1 MIEKGPFFQ
10 IDVDSDAIDRL
21 QEAILSSDGKRSFET
36 QLKISIGS
44 IMKRTG
50 QAMRT
55 EAWRA
60 VKEEY
65 TVKQKG
71 FYQNTRVKSVK
82 QPGGGAGFD
91 WGNSV
96 AEIEFAGHKI
106 PLSKFDIS
114 PKSPKRQ
121 IVSVSVLKNSGNKT
135 LNHAYVADLGRHGIG
150 LFEGV
155 SNRRQ
160 SRSKQLYGPSGAEMM
175 SNERTEDNVT
185 EAAIKTIDKRVEH
198 EITRILNGWG
208 I

>member
-1 MIEKGPFFQ
+1 MIEKGALFQ
-10 IDVDSDAIDRL
+10 IDVDSDAISRL
-21 QEAILSSDGKRSFET
+21 QDALLSSDGKRSFET

-44 IMKRTG
+44 VLKRTG

-82 QPGGGAGFD
+82 QLGGSAGFD

-96 AEIEFAGHKI
+96 AEIAFAGYKI
-106 PLSKFDIS
+106 PLSKFDINPTR
-114 PKSPKRQ
+114 PKQQ
-121 IVSVSVLKNSGNKT
+121 IVSVSVLKNGGNKQ
-135 LNHAYVADLGRHGIG
+135 LRHAYVADLGTHGMG

-155 SNRRQ
+155 SNTRRT
-160 SRSKQLYGPSGAEMM
+160 RSKQLYGPSGIQMM
-175 SNERTEDNVT
+175 ANERTEDNVT
-185 EAAIKTIDKRVEH
+185 EAAMETIDKRIEH
-198 EITRILNGWG
+198 EITRILNGWN